1 VDKSSIRVLVV
12 EDYEPWRRFVS
23 TTLQTQPELQV
34 IGEAVDGLEA
44 VQQADELQPD
54 LIVLDIGLPSLDGI
68 EAARRIRKLS
78 PESKILFISQE
89 SSADVVQE
97 ALALGALGY
106 VVKAHAGS
114 ELLAAVNAVLKGR
127 QFIGSGL
134 SGHDFTAP
142 SNAKTLDRPGR
153 SEAPPSLALEKA
165 AFTRSHEVEF
175 YSDDAALVVGFT
187 RFIEAAL
194 EAGSAVI
201 AVATESHRKSLLQR
215 LQEHGVDTIAAI
227 EQGRYVSVD
236 VDDTLSAFM
245 VNDLPDPMRFFGVAG
260 DLFTTAAR
268 ATVGGRVAI
277 CGECGSILWAQGNAD
292 AAIQVEQLGNQLAR
306 RYDMDIL
313 CGFSLTDFSRK
324 EDKQIFQKICRVR

>member
-1 VDKSSIRVLVV
+1 LEGSTNRILVV
-12 EDYEPWRRFVS
+12 DDYEPWRRFVS
-23 TTLQTQPELQV
+23 TMLQKQPELQV
-34 IGEAVDGLEA
+34 IGEVVDGLEA
-44 VQQADELQPD
+44 VKKAEELQPD
-54 LIVLDIGLPSLDGI
+54 LIVLDIGLPALDGI

-114 ELLAAVNAVLKGR
+114 ELLAAVRAVLKGR
-127 QFIGSGL
+127 QFISSGL

-142 SNAKTLDRPGR
+142 SNARTLDDP
-153 SEAPPSLALEKA
+153 LEKE

-175 YSDDAALVVGFT
+175 YSDDAAFVVGFT

-201 AVATESHRKSLLQR
+201 AVATESHRKSLLQK

-236 VDDTLSAFM
+236 VDDTLSTFM
-245 VNDLPDPMRFFGVAG
+245 VNDMPHPMRFFGVAG

-277 CGECGSILWAQGNAD
+277 CGNVDQSCG
-292 AAIQVEQLGNQLAR
+292 
-306 RYDMDIL
+306 
-313 CGFSLTDFSRK
+313 RK
-324 EDKQIFQKICRVR
+324 PTRMRLFRWNNSVTS